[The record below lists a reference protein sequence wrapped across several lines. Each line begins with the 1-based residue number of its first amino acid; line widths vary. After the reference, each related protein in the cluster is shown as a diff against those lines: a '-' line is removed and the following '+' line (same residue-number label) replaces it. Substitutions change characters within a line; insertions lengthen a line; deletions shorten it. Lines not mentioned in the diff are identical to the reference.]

1 MNRKI
6 SLDPVLNEVDDT
18 RQTKDDGIFAH
29 LYMAIVGLQLEPGT
43 KLPEDTL
50 AETYGVS
57 RTSIRKVLQ
66 KLAHKGLVDVRMN
79 HGASVA
85 QPTLKDA
92 RDLFASRQIV
102 ECGAIAS
109 IAAKVTPER
118 LSELEALLEQENQAE
133 REDDRRR
140 AIYLSGQFH
149 LALARL
155 ADNEII
161 SHFLG
166 DLVARTS
173 LVIATFGAP
182 HSCGCPPSKHGEIL
196 PLLRERRADEAR
208 VWMETHLRDVERSV
222 VQEPSPAEPFDLKA
236 VLSQFDSR
244 AYQSLSPAG
253 KTTTQKKRRL

>member
-1 MNRKI
+1 MSKKI
-6 SLDPVLNEVDDT
+6 SHEPVLNAADES

-29 LYMAIVGLQLEPGT
+29 LYAAIVGLQLEPGT

-102 ECGAIAS
+102 ECGAIAY
-109 IAAKVTPER
+109 IVPKATPER
-118 LSELEALLEQENQAE
+118 LAELEAFLEQESQAE
-133 REDDRRR
+133 SEGDRRR

-182 HSCGCPPSKHGEIL
+182 HSCGCPPSKHAEIL
-196 PLLRERRADEAR
+196 PLLREQRGDEAR
-208 VWMETHLRDVERSV
+208 VWMETHLKDVERSV
-222 VQEPSPAEPFDLKA
+222 VQEPSAAEPFDLKS

-244 AYQSLSPAG
+244 AYQSLFPAG
-253 KTTTQKKRRL
+253 KTMTQKKRRP